1 MSFFPER
8 WGGREIPLHKI
19 PTKIPKNKLKKNKNM
34 EKLRIEVKSEFEK
47 RSDLELVEF
56 INTVKESF
64 EDVSIISIENLKT
77 EYSKFHRYKYKVS
90 FYHKLYIMI

>member
-1 MSFFPER
+1 MS
-8 WGGREIPLHKI
+8 G
-19 PTKIPKNKLKKNKNM
+19 
-34 EKLRIEVKSEFEK
+34 LRIEVKSEFEK
-47 RSDLELVEF
+47 RSDLELIEF

-77 EYSKFHRYKYKVS
+77 EYSKFYRYKYKVS